1 MLLVLLLSHSWE
13 NIIYSVYE
21 HDFDSP
27 WLWDVNRTR
36 GNSHISLAIV

>member
-1 MLLVLLLSHSWE
+1 MLLLHSWDI
-13 NIIYSVYE
+13 IIYSVYE
-21 HDFDSP
+21 HDFESP